1 MTENEPSSATGNAA
15 PPAKPGAHRPQMQ
28 HPDQRVAVFIDV
40 QNMYHSAR
48 NLWNARVNFKEVV
61 KAGVAGRHLIRSF
74 AYVVRTKT
82 GEEKAFF
89 EALTKE
95 GIETRVKDLQ
105 EFYGGAKKADWDVGM
120 AIDAVRSADIV
131 DTIVIVSGDG
141 DFLPLVEYLRGRGRR
156 VEVIAFGRSAALKMK
171 EAADDFLDIE
181 EYPQKFLMRSRRL
194 VRLTGQQRTA
204 G

>member
-1 MTENEPSSATGNAA
+1 M
-15 PPAKPGAHRPQMQ
+15 HHPQMQ
-28 HPDQRVAVFIDV
+28 HEDQRVAVFIDV

-48 NLWNARVNFKEVV
+48 NLHNARVNFKAVV
-61 KAGVAGRHLIRSF
+61 DAAVAGRKLIRSF

-105 EFYGGAKKADWDVGM
+105 EFYGGAKKADWDVGL
-120 AIDAVRSADIV
+120 AIDAVRTADIV
-131 DTIVIVSGDG
+131 DAIVIVSGDG
-141 DFLPLVEYLRGRGRR
+141 DFVPLLDYLKGRGRR
-156 VEVIAFGRSAALKMK
+156 VEVVAFGRSASSRMK

-181 EYPQKFLMRSRRL
+181 DHPQKFLMRSRRL
-194 VRLTGQQRTA
+194 IVRSAARRLATPQPSDTPGDTIP
-204 G
+204 